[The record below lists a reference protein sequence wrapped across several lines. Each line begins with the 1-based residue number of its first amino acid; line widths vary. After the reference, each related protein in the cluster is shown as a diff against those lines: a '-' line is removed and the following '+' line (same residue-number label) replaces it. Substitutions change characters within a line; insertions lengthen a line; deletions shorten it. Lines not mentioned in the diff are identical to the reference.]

1 MDIVSRLKFFLSHN
15 GISNSTFADTCDI
28 PRPTLSQLLNGRN
41 KKVSDELIT
50 KIHNAYPALNI
61 MWLMFG
67 DGDMFVPNANSM
79 PSPTVAQPSENLENS
94 RHRKLVR
101 NLAHPIWPLFH
112 SVMMSRRIS
121 PPHRHPRLWRPSRRP
136 CKLWRKKLLNQQ
148 WKKAWMWHL
157 LSAVWLQSWYSIVT
171 TASRNLSPAAVAK
184 HHSQEH
190 SYQILSYMPDFRRWN
205 RRKGPKASRFW
216 AFSDFLWW
224 GLWIKTTVKPF

>member
-67 DGDMFVPNANSM
+67 DGDMFVPNANSV

-94 RHRKLVR
+94 MASEVDQE
-101 NLAHPIWPLFH
+101 
-112 SVMMSRRIS
+112 SRTPYMTSIS
-121 PPHRHPRLWRPSRRP
+121 FGDEES
-136 CKLWRKKLLNQQ
+136 
-148 WKKAWMWHL
+148 
-157 LSAVWLQSWYSIVT
+157 
-171 TASRNLSPAAVAK
+171 
-184 HHSQEH
+184 
-190 SYQILSYMPDFRRWN
+190 SY
-205 RRKGPKASRFW
+205 
-216 AFSDFLWW
+216 
-224 GLWIKTTVKPF
+224 